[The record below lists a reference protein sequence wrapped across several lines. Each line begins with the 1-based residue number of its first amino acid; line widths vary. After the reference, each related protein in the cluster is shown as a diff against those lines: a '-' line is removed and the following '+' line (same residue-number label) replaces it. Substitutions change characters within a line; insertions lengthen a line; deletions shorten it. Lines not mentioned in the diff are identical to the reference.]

1 MSVNPDSMTPQPQ
14 PPQGSL
20 AAEPAPQ
27 APKKRWQGKLLTAC
41 FAIFAF
47 EIGLV
52 LIVFP
57 WQDSWSLNYFQDLS
71 PTIENLWDEPSFRGL
86 VTGLGF
92 INIYIALLQVIRLF
106 RRTGTSTN

>member
-1 MSVNPDSMTPQPQ
+1 MSLNPDSMTPQP
-14 PPQGSL
+14 PAPDGSL
-20 AAEPAPQ
+20 AAEPPPQ
-27 APKKRWQGKLLTAC
+27 VPKRRWQGKVLTAC

-106 RRTGTSTN
+106 RRTGPSTN

>member
-1 MSVNPDSMTPQPQ
+1 MSLNPDSMIPQSPA
-14 PPQGSL
+14 PDGSI
-20 AAEPAPQ
+20 AAEPVPQ
-27 APKKRWQGKLLTAC
+27 VPKRRWQGKVLTAC

-57 WQDSWSLNYFQDLS
+57 WQDSWSLNYVQDLS
-71 PTIENLWDEPSFRGL
+71 PAIENLWDEPSFRGL

-92 INIYIALLQVIRLF
+92 INIYIALLQIIRLF
-106 RRTGTSTN
+106 RRSGTSTN